1 MTRKVLWLLPASLAA
16 VLASQWKDIA
26 RYLKIHQMSRGV
38 PARTGT
44 SGPAGPAGTSG
55 PAGTRAP
62 LTPRAPRAARL
73 LAPRGMKPGIHHP
86 RA

>member
-1 MTRKVLWLLPASLAA
+1 MTRKVLWLLPACLAA
-16 VLASQWKDIA
+16 VLASQGKDIA

-44 SGPAGPAGTSG
+44 SGPADT
-55 PAGTRAP
+55 
-62 LTPRAPRAARL
+62 
-73 LAPRGMKPGIHHP
+73 PGIHHP